1 MVNLLALLSFAGL
14 LLATTAVLVGTRARV
29 GAPARQRAVT
39 LFLLYTCG
47 VSMMAGLSQR
57 DLWPFSSWALMVGAA
72 PTDIGDDPQNLLLL
86 GVDAKGQEHPIDYR
100 AWQPL
105 GVEELHAWLRIR
117 FVKLPPDARD
127 RVAGYLLGLA
137 AAGRVAVERG
147 RSPGY
152 FARFLGPF
160 TAPTHQLH
168 PAIWNRPEEAPASP
182 FVGLRIYRE
191 YWNLEARR
199 RDGTQIRRVLVYQ
212 SPGSR

>member
-1 MVNLLALLSFAGL
+1 MVNLIALLSFAGL
-14 LLATTAVLVGTRARV
+14 LVAATVALIGTRAGLGV
-29 GAPARQRAVT
+29 AARQRAVS
-39 LFLLYTCG
+39 LFLAYVCA
-47 VSMMAGLSQR
+47 VSLMAGLSQR

-72 PTDIGDDPQNLLLL
+72 PTDIGDDPQNLIVL
-86 GVDAKGQEHPIDYR
+86 GVDAEGREKPIDFR

-105 GVEELHAWLRIR
+105 GVEELEAWLRIR
-117 FVKLPPDARD
+117 FQKLPPDARD
-127 RVAGYLLGLA
+127 RIAGYLLGLA
-137 AAGRVAVERG
+137 EAGRVAVERG

-152 FARFLGPF
+152 FDRFLGPF

-168 PAIWNRPEEAPASP
+168 PAIWNRPEDAPASP

-212 SPGSR
+212 SPGLR